1 MSNYINLLHKFKGKP
16 FSSKASFDI
25 GIPRAYLRK
34 WLIENFIER
43 IAHGISKEVSEDYTT
58 ETALNDALDSVKAP
72 CSICL
77 LSALEYYN
85 LTDQITKQVWIMVP
99 AHKKSNLPGLRLFR
113 TRKPMW
119 DKGISKLNGLHISN
133 VERTLIDCLLNK
145 KILGLSVVISSLK
158 EALRLKK
165 TNLSKIIRLS
175 KEMGVYHRI
184 EATIEVFI

>member
-1 MSNYINLLHKFKGKP
+1 MRNYRNLLNKFKGKP
-16 FSSKASFDI
+16 FSTKDSLSI
-25 GIPRAYLRK
+25 GIPRAYLRN
-34 WLIENFIER
+34 WLMENLIER
-43 IAHGISKEVSEDYTT
+43 IAHGMYKEVSDDYGS
-58 ETALNDALDSVKAP
+58 EVALNDALASIKAP

-85 LTDQITKQVWIMVP
+85 LTDQITKQVWVMVA
-99 AHKKSNLPGLRLFR
+99 AHKKSNLSGLRLFR
-113 TRKPMW
+113 TRNPMW
-119 DKGISKLNGLHISN
+119 DKGISNVDGLRITS

-165 TNLSKIIRLS
+165 TDLSKIIRLS

-184 EATIEVFI
+184 QGTIEVLI